1 LGKFLTQIQ
10 RANLVD
16 VLDRIIPRTGEM
28 PGAGQIAVEYVEA
41 AALESAVT
49 ARVVLDTL
57 MAVDAVAGSGHGKP
71 ITEIADT
78 EKVALLEVVA
88 EQRPSLFGEF
98 VDLVYDG
105 YYTDASVIERLGP
118 DAGKP
123 QPEGRPIAPFDPQI
137 VVSVRQLGPR
147 YRTI

>member
-1 LGKFLTQIQ
+1 MGKFLTQIQ

-49 ARVVLDTL
+49 ARV
-57 MAVDAVAGSGHGKP
+57 
-71 ITEIADT
+71 EIADT

-98 VDLVYDG
+98 VGLVYDG

>member
-1 LGKFLTQIQ
+1 MSWPVKFDGRIDLH
-10 RANLVD
+10 VE
-16 VLDRIIPRTGEM
+16 DRISQTDAQRQMAT
-28 PGAGQIAVEYVEA
+28 AG
-41 AALESAVT
+41 
-49 ARVVLDTL
+49 VVLDTL
-57 MAVDAVAGSGHGKP
+57 MAIDAAAGSGYGKP
-71 ITEIADT
+71 FTEIADT
-78 EKVALLEVVA
+78 EKVALLEAVA

-105 YYTDASVIERLGP
+105 YYTDAFVIERLGP

-147 YRTI
+147 YRTV

>member
-1 LGKFLTQIQ
+1 LDKFLTDIQ
-10 RANLVD
+10 KAGLVD
-16 VLDRIIPRTGEM
+16 VLDLIIPRLGEM
-28 PGAGQIAVEYVEA
+28 PGAGQIVFEYVKA
-41 AALESAVT
+41 AACGSAAT

-57 MAVDAVAGSGHGKP
+57 MAIDAAAGSGYGKP
-71 ITEIADT
+71 FTEIADT
-78 EKVALLEVVA
+78 EKVALLEAVE

-105 YYTDASVIERLGP
+105 YYTDAFVIERLGP

-123 QPEGRPIAPFDPQI
+123 QPEGRPIALFDPQI

-147 YRTI
+147 YRTV